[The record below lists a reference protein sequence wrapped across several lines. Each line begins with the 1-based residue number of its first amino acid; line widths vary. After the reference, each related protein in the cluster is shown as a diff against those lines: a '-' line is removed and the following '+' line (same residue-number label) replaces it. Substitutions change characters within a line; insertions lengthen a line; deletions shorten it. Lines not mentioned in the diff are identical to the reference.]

1 MKIGMLWFDNDK
13 KTDLITKI
21 EHAADYYQNKYGLR
35 PNLCYVHPSMAPNAP
50 EVKANGRDPEAAFRA
65 GNVVVRT
72 SKSVLPNHIW
82 IGVNGLN
89 GHSTA

>member
-35 PNLCYVHPSMAPNAP
+35 PNLCYVHPSMAPYSL
-50 EVKANGRDPEAAFRA
+50 EDKSDETDPEAMFRA
-65 GNVVVRT
+65 GSVMVRT

-82 IGVNGLN
+82 IGVNGLS
-89 GHSTA
+89 GHSAA

>member
-13 KTDLITKI
+13 KTDLLTKI

-35 PNLCYVHPSMAPNAP
+35 PNLCFVHPSMAPVSP
-50 EVKANGRDPEAAFRA
+50 EDKSNDPDPDTVFSA
-65 GNVVVRT
+65 GNVMVRT

-89 GHSTA
+89 GQPAA

>member
-13 KTDLITKI
+13 KTDLTTKI
-21 EHAADYYQNKYGLR
+21 EHAADYYQIKYGLR
-35 PNLCYVHPSMAPNAP
+35 PNLCYVHPSMAPSAP
-50 EVKANGRDPEAAFRA
+50 EVPESQTDSEPGFRA
-65 GNVVVRT
+65 GNVMVRT

-89 GHSTA
+89 GHAAA